1 MHEVQVD
8 QGTLA
13 IGTSLKANVDDR
25 ARKLTASNHSA
36 THLMHAALRKTLGE
50 SVTQAGSLVDAQK
63 LRFDFT
69 FNRPL
74 TPEEIAKIED
84 MVNEQIYRGEAVS
97 THNMSH
103 KKALEFGALALFGEK
118 YGDEVRVLKMGE
130 FSTELCG
137 GTHVNNTSEIRLF
150 KIVSETGVSSGVRRI
165 EALTNKNA
173 LDYLNKIQKEAQM
186 AKASA
191 SVFEKWDSYLA
202 STQFELPNWIEG
214 KKNEIKEL
222 EKQIRKLKSG
232 QVDID
237 GAVSAAQKTGKNI
250 PFVAQMIAI
259 DDRDA
264 LSEIADKIKNKLQS
278 GIVVVIGKEENS
290 YPMIVSVSKEMVS
303 QVKAG
308 DVVKFL
314 AQKYGGK
321 GGGRPDFAQGS
332 MSQEP
337 KLDEL
342 SGLLKTQ
349 F

>member
-1 MHEVQVD
+1 
-8 QGTLA
+8 
-13 IGTSLKANVDDR
+13 
-25 ARKLTASNHSA
+25 
-36 THLMHAALRKTLGE
+36 
-50 SVTQAGSLVDAQK
+50 
-63 LRFDFT
+63 
-69 FNRPL
+69 
-74 TPEEIAKIED
+74 
-84 MVNEQIYRGEAVS
+84 
-97 THNMSH
+97 
-103 KKALEFGALALFGEK
+103 
-118 YGDEVRVLKMGE
+118 
-130 FSTELCG
+130 
-137 GTHVNNTSEIRLF
+137 
-150 KIVSETGVSSGVRRI
+150 
-165 EALTNKNA
+165 
-173 LDYLNKIQKEAQM
+173 M